1 VKLGVRAATLPCPGT
16 HAQTSC
22 SMPCLARC
30 SLWTLSV
37 IATAVAPASAALAPL
52 TRGTALRETAA
63 AVSAGLDISQCAGAL
78 LAATPPALHYTAAVL
93 RANDAARRGDA
104 GGWVDCIN
112 AMLVHW
118 NTSGVRL
125 LSRAASLP
133 GGGSG
138 GSREHDGLGI
148 SPSPAI
154 DFISDLAPVVP
165 PPPIQQPPLIS
176 VIMVAHN
183 AHKTV
188 AAACASIL
196 AQTWR
201 GLELVIVDD
210 ASTDGTWSAV
220 TAICGTDPARVR
232 LLRNRRRVGPYVSR
246 NRALRDAV
254 SGDYVTC
261 HDADDWAHP
270 DRLAVQ
276 VGPLVASRGML
287 RASLAYMLRVQPDG
301 RLSTEALSWFC
312 PDGATKVAMV
322 SAMYERRLLVD
333 ELGYWDGVWYGA
345 DAEMIGRAQALLG
358 KASFAEVR
366 AIAMLCRDAAAGL
379 GKAGYNDAQTVAD
392 DRWTNSTRHRYR
404 DAFSAWHARV
414 ATSRNAYL
422 PFHHHKARLFMV
434 PDGMAVDE
442 RAIRAI
448 GVRAGLRE

>member
-1 VKLGVRAATLPCPGT
+1 
-16 HAQTSC
+16 
-22 SMPCLARC
+22 MPCLARC
-30 SLWTLSV
+30 SLWTGLV
-37 IATAVAPASAALAPL
+37 IATALTSAAVALSPL
-52 TRGTALRETAA
+52 TRHTALRDAATAA
-63 AVSAGLDISQCAGAL
+63 LAGLDIAQCAGAL

-112 AMLVHW
+112 AMLAHW

-125 LSRAASLP
+125 LSRAVSLP

-138 GSREHDGLGI
+138 GSGEHDGLRR
-148 SPSPAI
+148 SPSSPAI
-154 DFISDLAPVVP
+154 DFISDLAPAVP
-165 PPPIQQPPLIS
+165 PPPIHQPPLIS

-183 AHKTV
+183 AQTTI
-188 AAACASIL
+188 AAASASIL

-201 GLELVIVDD
+201 RLELVIVDD

-220 TAICGTDPARVR
+220 TAIRGTDPARVR

-270 DRLAVQ
+270 DSLAVQ

-333 ELGYWDGVWYGA
+333 ELVYWDGVWYGA

-358 KASFAEVR
+358 KAGFAEVR

-379 GKAGYNDAQTVAD
+379 GKAGYNDVQTVAD

-404 DAFSAWHARV
+404 NAFSAWHARV
-414 ATSRNAYL
+414 AASRNAYL
-422 PFHHHKARLFMV
+422 PFHHHKARLFIV

-442 RAIRAI
+442 RAIRAN
-448 GVRAGLRE
+448 GVRAGSRRG